1 MMDPRRA
8 LSRDEPGFGGS
19 AADPPLREWMSQDP
33 AVTPRTAAPSMVQ
46 GGALPRE

>member
-8 LSRDEPGFGGS
+8 LSRDEPGFGAS
-19 AADPPLREWMSQDP
+19 AADPPLPKWMPRDP
-33 AVTPRTAAPSMVQ
+33 AVTPRTAAPSRVQ